1 MVGGVRRLRRDAPA
15 HPGPARRDGAGA
27 LRHHDAGAPRRDRLV
42 RAAVGT
48 PRLLH
53 PGARDGGDRP
63 RPRHGSGAARRAQA
77 QGGGRG
83 RAHGR
88 EAGRRGVQELRR
100 ADAGAAHVRAGL
112 PGRAVAA
119 RQTEAGRSEQ
129 GRALGTLHPE
139 AGDCERLQRAQRSR
153 GAAPP
158 LRAAG
163 ASPRRR
169 RSGGAAA
176 RRGLP
181 PRAGVR
187 HAPQRRRR
195 HGHRPPAHDPRGPD
209 EHPRRD
215 SVPDAAAR
223 VMPALPLQHIL
234 LVAAA
239 LAIALYLWHYWPS
252 SLEAR
257 IALRYL
263 RSRRSSRLL
272 SLITVI
278 AVGGVTVG
286 VMALV
291 VVLGVM
297 NGLQEDLRDK
307 ILVANPHVRVLTY
320 GEGLRLDDW
329 RNVVGEVRRT
339 AGVAA
344 PAPFVLTQGL
354 ISAGHDYAEG
364 VVVYGVDP
372 DTGHHA
378 VTSFARHFTKGD
390 LRFQVTRPDV
400 EGGIAL
406 DTRLANKLS
415 AFPGDPG
422 ELATLLAP
430 AGARFNPSL
439 GAYVPQFHRYE
450 VTGIFDTGMF
460 EYDNSYVALDRR
472 AAQRFAGLDTA
483 VTGVE
488 LRLRDPWEAR
498 SFAGQLEARLG
509 YPYRALD
516 WQSQNASLFSA
527 LKLEKLAMALVVFLI
542 CVVAAFNVVGTLTM
556 VVRDKTRE
564 IGILLAM
571 GLKQAAIRRIFL
583 AQGILIGLTGTALGV
598 VLGLIVGTMVNRG
611 HWIPIDPSIYFVDHL
626 PVHTQPLDVLV
637 VVAASL
643 VVATLAP
650 LYPSRQ
656 AARLHPV
663 TAIRYE

>member
-1 MVGGVRRLRRDAPA
+1 MVRGVRRLRRDAPA

-88 EAGRRGVQELRR
+88 EAGRRGVQELRG
-100 ADAGAAHVRAGL
+100 ADAGTAHLRAGL
-112 PGRAVAA
+112 SRRAVAA
-119 RQTEAGRSEQ
+119 RQAQAGRSEQ
-129 GRALGTLHPE
+129 GRALGAVHPE
-139 AGDCERLQRAQRSR
+139 ARDCERLQRAQRPR

-158 LRAAG
+158 IRATG
-163 ASPRRR
+163 AFARRR

-176 RRGLP
+176 GRGLP
-181 PRAGVR
+181 PRARVR
-187 HAPQRRRR
+187 HAAHRRRR
-195 HGHRPPAHDPRGPD
+195 HGDRPPGHDSRGPD
-209 EHPRRD
+209 EYPRRD
-215 SVPDAAAR
+215 SIPDAAAR
-223 VMPALPLQHIL
+223 VMHALPLQDVL
-234 LVAAA
+234 LAAA
-239 LAIALYLWHYWPS
+239 AVAIALYLWHYRPS

-307 ILVANPHVRVLTY
+307 ILVANPHLRVLTY

-329 RNVVGEVRRT
+329 RRVLDRVRRT
-339 AGVAA
+339 PGVEAA
-344 PAPFVLTQGL
+344 APFVLTQAG

-364 VVVYGVDP
+364 VVVLGVEA
-372 DTGHHA
+372 DTGRRA
-378 VTSFARHFTKGD
+378 VTSFAQHFTKGD
-390 LRFQVTRPDV
+390 LRFRTTRPDV

-406 DTRLANKLS
+406 GARLASKLS
-415 AFPGDPG
+415 AYPGDVVHLVAFTG
-422 ELATLLAP
+422 TK
-430 AGARFNPSL
+430 FNPSV

-450 VTGIFDTGMF
+450 VSGIFDTGMY

-472 AAQRFAGLDTA
+472 VAQRFAGLDSA

-488 LRLRDPWEAR
+488 VRLADPWKAR
-498 SFAGQLEARLG
+498 EFAVRLEEDLL

-516 WQSQNASLFSA
+516 WQTQNQSLFSA
-527 LKLEKLAMALVVFLI
+527 LKLEKLAMAFVVFLI

-571 GLKQAAIRRIFL
+571 GLKQRSIRRIFL
-583 AQGILIGLTGTALGV
+583 AQGILVGLIGTSLGV
-598 VLGLIVGTMVNRG
+598 GLGLLVGGMVNRG
-611 HWIPIDPSIYFVDHL
+611 HWIPIDPSIYFIDHL
-626 PVHTQPLDVLV
+626 PVRMQALDALSVI
-637 VVAASL
+637 AASL
-643 VVATLAP
+643 LVAMLAP
-650 LYPSRQ
+650 LYPAVQASR
-656 AARLHPV
+656 LDPV